1 MGYGLQ
7 ANNKTREG
15 SKLIDREAQ
24 FQYITT
30 QAIAFLTAN
39 EPVISSPPHRK
50 IRRADNEIDR
60 VTTGPGV
67 STPMDL
73 SRPLPLPA
81 GGAQAVGEDLMHR
94 FYLIGIP
101 SKRHDKNK
109 EVF

>member
-50 IRRADNEIDR
+50 NSPRR
-60 VTTGPGV
+60 
-67 STPMDL
+67 
-73 SRPLPLPA
+73 
-81 GGAQAVGEDLMHR
+81 Q
-94 FYLIGIP
+94 
-101 SKRHDKNK
+101 
-109 EVF
+109 